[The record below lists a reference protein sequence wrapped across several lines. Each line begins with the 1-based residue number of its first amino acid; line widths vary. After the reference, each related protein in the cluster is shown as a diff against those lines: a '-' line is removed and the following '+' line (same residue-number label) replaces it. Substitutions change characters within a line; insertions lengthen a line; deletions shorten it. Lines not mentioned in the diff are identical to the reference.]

1 MEKLSRLEIN
11 KLMERYIGSSGG
23 YLGTFGSHPE
33 LLRFYVDCG
42 LDVIPTDYQG
52 TNKERFRAI
61 LEGAPAAD
69 QAKII
74 RGILKRHQIGSSDGR
89 TQSLH
94 DELHRLAQR
103 LEAGAGVANPTP
115 VYTSDFVKRTLIE
128 VEESIKTKRE
138 TGGVDRVHSAL
149 HGFVRHV
156 CDGAGIKYVHDDRV
170 IDLFKKLLEE
180 HSALKALGPRP
191 QDTATVARS
200 FCAVM
205 DVADPLRN
213 KNSFAHPTSALLDVP
228 EAMLVIN
235 AARTILHYLDA
246 KLAASE

>member
-1 MEKLSRLEIN
+1 MERLSRLEIN

-23 YLGTFGSHPE
+23 YLGSFGSHPE

-42 LDVIPTDYQG
+42 VDVIPTDYQG

-74 RGILKRHQIGSSDGR
+74 RGILKRHPVGSSDGR
-89 TQSLH
+89 TQSLY
-94 DELHRLAQR
+94 DEFHRLSQR
-103 LEAGAGVANPTP
+103 LETGAGVANPTP
-115 VYTSDFVKRTLIE
+115 VYTSEFVKRTLIE

-138 TGGVDRVHSAL
+138 TGGVDWVHSAL
-149 HGFVRHV
+149 HGYLRHV
-156 CDGAGIKYVHDDRV
+156 CDDAGITYVQDDRI
-170 IDLFKKLLEE
+170 IDLFKKLLAG
-180 HSALKALGPRP
+180 HTALKALGPRP
-191 QDTATVARS
+191 QDTATITRS

-213 KNSFAHPTSALLDVP
+213 KNSFAHPTDALLDIP
-228 EAMLVIN
+228 EAALVIN
-235 AARTILHYLDA
+235 AARTILHYVDA
-246 KLAASE
+246 KLAAG

>member
-1 MEKLSRLEIN
+1 MEKLSRLEVN
-11 KLMERYIGSSGG
+11 KLLERYIGSSGG
-23 YLGTFGSHPE
+23 YLGSFGSHPE

-42 LDVIPTDYQG
+42 VDVIPTDYQG

-61 LEGAPAAD
+61 LEGAPALD

-74 RGILKRHQIGSSDGR
+74 RGILKRHPVGSSDGR

-94 DELHRLAQR
+94 DEFYRLAQQ
-103 LEAGAGVANPTP
+103 LETGAGVANPTP
-115 VYTSDFVKRTLIE
+115 VYTSEFVKRTLIE

-138 TGGVDRVHSAL
+138 TSGVDRVHSAL
-149 HGFVRHV
+149 HGYLRHV
-156 CDGAGIKYVHDDRV
+156 CDDAAIKDIQDDRI
-170 IDLFKKLLEE
+170 IDLFKKLLAG
-180 HSALKALGPRP
+180 HLALKAMGPRP
-191 QDTATVARS
+191 QDTATITRS

-205 DVADPLRN
+205 DVADPFRN
-213 KNSFAHPTSALLDVP
+213 KNSFAHPTDALLDIP

-246 KLAASE
+246 KLAAG